1 VSVAVEQQGSILAAG
16 TTSLQSPASCTS
28 APNSVSYFAPAENQ
42 QAAAGGELATRA
54 RKGRVIT
61 SCDGVEAQEQAVEQQ
76 QLGGA
81 PAAESAKAAAAK
93 KNREDNG
100 SRPTVD
106 KNG

>member
-1 VSVAVEQQGSILAAG
+1 VKSKTDFLCTPARVSVAVEQQGSILAAG

-28 APNSVSYFAPAENQ
+28 APNSVSYFALAENQ

-81 PAAESAKAAAAK
+81 PAAESAKAAAA
-93 KNREDNG
+93 
-100 SRPTVD
+100 
-106 KNG
+106 